1 MIANC
6 FFWKWA
12 NNDLPG
18 KPTDVCAA
26 LLRGEL
32 HPAVQPFDARP
43 AIESLPFEDLSI
55 NREEYKWDVNK
66 ASHSNQAQF
75 VHFTYPRPFEAQK
88 IYHLLAD
95 ELLPLGICCFDESL
109 GGGNETISGRNYVN
123 KPFQINNVEW
133 QASEIEG
140 EGLPFYAV
148 IHAISID
155 GEVLVIT
162 CGATSV
168 VRKLAVMQ
176 QNQWLPAWCKIVK
189 GSKTAGGYEPLDLV
203 KAPQSDIPFAG

>member
-1 MIANC
+1 MTPLAYSV
-6 FFWKWA
+6 
-12 NNDLPG
+12 PS
-18 KPTDVCAA
+18 
-26 LLRGEL
+26 
-32 HPAVQPFDARP
+32 AVP
-43 AIESLPFEDLSI
+43 S
-55 NREEYKWDVNK
+55 REIKKMSDIVK
-66 ASHSNQAQF
+66 ASSISASSVVEFLATGQKGKFVFTQADPEE
-75 VHFTYPRPFEAQK
+75 TARRISERDLNAQS
-88 IYHLLAD
+88 LD
-95 ELLPLGICCFDESL
+95 ELL
-109 GGGNETISGRNYVN
+109 GGGNETISGRNYIN